1 MSQIDEYL
9 AAIVALFVAFHVL
22 VLAVAG
28 LAKLAARLW
37 PPAQKV
43 VDVCAK
49 LSTDIGW
56 VLDLLRGLRP
66 PKGSGTAIL
75 LVLCWQVTACAGTFE
90 EARLA
95 APQPRAERAAPGR
108 CEALS
113 DRQSTFAALGVVS
126 ASLAAPTGLVAIP
139 VESDIAKSTLIGG
152 AVLLAAGAAGAEL
165 VSDEAGKAYVREG
178 CAAR

>member
-1 MSQIDEYL
+1 MSTQIDEYL

-22 VLAVAG
+22 VLAVGG
-28 LAKLAARLW
+28 LMKLVTRWW
-37 PPAQKV
+37 PPAQSV

-66 PKGSGTAIL
+66 PKGSGAA
-75 LVLCWQVTACAGTFE
+75 VLFLICWQVTACAGTFE

-95 APQPRAERAAPGR
+95 APPPRAASAAPAAR
-108 CEALS
+108 CQALS
-113 DRQSTFAALGVVS
+113 ARQATFGALGVVS

-152 AVLLAAGAAGAEL
+152 AV
-165 VSDEAGKAYVREG
+165 
-178 CAAR
+178 